1 MKTPNI
7 KNKIVLNKK
16 NSMKII
22 TDENGIKYK
31 EASYS
36 EYLQA
41 TNKHRIIKT
50 LEAQYFVEV
59 KKNNEN

>member
-1 MKTPNI
+1 MKT
-7 KNKIVLNKK
+7 
-16 NSMKII
+16 I

-50 LEAQYFVEV
+50 LEAQYFVEIKD
-59 KKNNEN
+59 KKELLKVLEEK